1 MRDERKKQARSN
13 KQTRQ
18 RNTALPRQS
27 LFLITCYA
35 LRMYIIMYVGL
46 RVPSTVP
53 KEFNIGILNVQMGL
67 FVIVRMYMYFPPSLP
82 PSLLPCTFRQ
92 KIGNFKTEPPG
103 LFRGRGDHPKQGRI
117 KVTNEMSVFVHVY
130 SHA

>member
-53 KEFNIGILNVQMGL
+53 KEFNIGILNVQIG
-67 FVIVRMYMYFPPSLP
+67 IVCDSAYVHVLSSLP
-82 PSLLPCTFRQ
+82 PSLIAALHIQTEDRQ
-92 KIGNFKTEPPG
+92 LQDGAARSVPRQRGPPQTG
-103 LFRGRGDHPKQGRI
+103 QDKGH
-117 KVTNEMSVFVHVY
+117 
-130 SHA
+130 